1 MKYFIIYI
9 RENIKWFLAV
19 SANGLLMTAVMLLN
33 HIEWREIAYGLL
45 ICVAFTIAIAG
56 IGAWKY
62 RNHCKELKMLIK
74 SVTVSTNGMPSPQ
87 YLYETQYQECL
98 LLLEKEKESIQNEI
112 YDRQYDITEYYAMWV
127 HQIKT
132 PIAAL
137 KLLIDEE
144 LDLDDTI
151 ESDICVMKTTK
162 KQQELFRIEQY
173 VDMALQYIRLGA
185 NTNDFVIREVNL
197 DSVIKNTVHKYA
209 AQFIYKKLYLHYEST
224 QLWAVTDEKWIG
236 FVIGQLLSN
245 AIKYTK
251 EGGITIQT
259 QYKKHIAEE
268 VQSTEYNS
276 LWGTQENEILDF
288 KESRNTD
295 RNADLCSKFSS
306 NRIANWMKKK
316 DSFIYQEIYIIIED
330 TGIGIKAEDLP
341 RVCERGYTGYNGH
354 NGLGAGRQSTGIG
367 LYLCKQI
374 LDKLGHKLVITSKEG
389 EGTQAK
395 IVIRYVTDG

>member
-1 MKYFIIYI
+1 MKYFIIFI

-19 SANGLLMTAVMLLN
+19 SVNGLLMTAVMLLN

-45 ICVAFTIAIAG
+45 ICVAFTVAIAG
-56 IGAWKY
+56 IGTWRY
-62 RNHCKELKMLIK
+62 RNHCKELEMLIK
-74 SVTVSTNGMPSPQ
+74 SVTVSTNGMPSSQ

-98 LLLEKEKESIQNEI
+98 RLLEKEKESIQNEI
-112 YDRQYDITEYYAMWV
+112 FDRQRDITEYYAMWV

-144 LDLDDTI
+144 LDFDDAI
-151 ESDICVMKTTK
+151 ENDIFVINTTK
-162 KQQELFRIEQY
+162 KQQELFKIEQY
-173 VDMALQYIRLGA
+173 VDMALQYTRLGA

-197 DSVIKNTVHKYA
+197 DSVIKNTIHKYA
-209 AQFIYKKLYLHYEST
+209 AQFIYKKLYLHYEPT
-224 QLWAVTDEKWIG
+224 QLLAVTDDKWLG

-251 EGGITIQT
+251 AGGITIQT
-259 QYKKHIAEE
+259 QYKEHNTEE
-268 VQSTEYNS
+268 CQNAEYNP
-276 LWGTQENEILDF
+276 LWEAQKNEILDF
-288 KESRNTD
+288 NENTD
-295 RNADLCSKFSS
+295 LYSKLSS
-306 NRIANWMKKK
+306 NRAANWMKKK
-316 DSFIYQEIYIIIED
+316 DRFLYQELYIIIED

-354 NGLGAGRQSTGIG
+354 DSLGAGRQSTGIG

-374 LDKLGHKLVITSKEG
+374 LDRLGHKLLITSKEG
-389 EGTQAK
+389 EGTRAK
-395 IVIRYVTDG
+395 IVIRYANDG